1 MTYSQLA
8 YDRYMSPAINTA
20 PPYNPN
26 DAEQWLI
33 KDVNDTFDDDL
44 NPMLQQIH
52 QEWFECILYYL
63 GEQWIQYDQG
73 GGLRKIDKA
82 DWIPTPVDN
91 VIQTAVEVGVSNM
104 HAAKFFPRVRPNSNL
119 PDDYYAARVGERL
132 SINMDED
139 PTFWLEVDWVYLWS
153 AIVGTGFMAHDVLKM
168 PNRRVVLPVPPGEG
182 RRSGALMDDEIEFGS
197 EYEDFGTD
205 VEVDCRHLN
214 PFWVRVSD
222 LSVDLNIKRCEWWGW
237 QEIVSLD
244 YIRENFPDTAK
255 WVQHESFERT
265 AVRYQAKLAELVG
278 SASTRVIVS
287 SHGTRGSLYGK
298 LDNHCIIK
306 RKEWRPSLDYPRGR
320 CAIVASNVL
329 LYDGPLPISDD
340 EGVAEFSGVDY
351 HYRRVTGRFWSKG
364 MVKDL
369 LSPQDRING
378 IDAQVVLNRKTCIN
392 PQKLIP
398 LGSGITNWDGE
409 PGKEIKW
416 DPTQTMG
423 HEPRVIAGVPLAPQI
438 WNERVGMTEA
448 VKESSGSED
457 ILKGKA
463 PQGVRAG
470 IALDMLE
477 EKAASRHY
485 HRDNR
490 MKLSL
495 SRTYKIRLVLAHL
508 HYSVPKMLKHVGED
522 NSWEITQFVGSQLRG
537 NTDIVL
543 EPDSGIARTAAGR
556 TYLMTQ
562 LLSNGLINIANPI
575 ERSEVFRRLG
585 MHGFKTEVSK
595 DVDRAHR
602 ENQLMSSG
610 QGRLF
615 EEESVFMVDDHHI
628 HVALHTDYMKQSNF
642 LELPQQIQEEFVSH
656 VASHIEAA
664 MQQQLQQ
671 QAVPMPPGQEPQQVQ
686 GTQTAPMT
694 TGGENA

>member
-8 YDRYMSPAINTA
+8 YNRFHEPEDA
-20 PPYNPN
+20 PPYNPSM
-26 DAEQWLI
+26 AESWLI

-44 NPMLQQIH
+44 NPSLQLLH
-52 QEWFECILYYL
+52 QEWYECILYYL
-63 GEQWIQYDQG
+63 GEQWIQYTKAG
-73 GGLRKIDKA
+73 GIRKVDVA

-104 HAAKFFPRVRPNSNL
+104 HQTRYFPRVRPNSNL
-119 PDDYYAARVGERL
+119 PDDYYAARMGERL
-132 SINMDED
+132 SINMDQD
-139 PTFWLEVDWVYLWS
+139 PFFWLEIDWVYLWA
-153 AIVGTGFMAHDVLKM
+153 AITGTSFLLHGVHKM
-168 PNRRVVLPVPPGEG
+168 PNRRVVLPVPPK
-182 RRSGALMDDEIEFGS
+182 RRRPNRALVDDEIEFGA
-197 EYEDFGTD
+197 EYEDHGTD
-205 VEVDCRHLN
+205 VDVECRHLN

-222 LSVDLNIKRCEWWGW
+222 LSVDLSPRRCEWWGW

-244 YIRENFPDTAK
+244 WIRENYPDKAK
-255 WVQHESFERT
+255 WVTSESLDRE

-278 SASTRVIVS
+278 SASTRIITT
-287 SHGTRGSLYGK
+287 SHGTRGNLYGK
-298 LDNHCIIK
+298 LDRHCIV
-306 RKEWRPSLDYPRGR
+306 RTKEWRPTLDYPRGR
-320 CAIVASNVL
+320 CVIVASNVL
-329 LYDGPLPISDD
+329 LYDGPLPISD
-340 EGVAEFSGVDY
+340 EKGTAEFSAVDY
-351 HYRRVTGRFWSKG
+351 HYRRVPGRFWSKG
-364 MVKDL
+364 MVRDL
-369 LSPQDRING
+369 LSQQDRING

-398 LGSGITNWDGE
+398 LGSAIKNWDGE

-423 HEPRVIAGVPLAPQI
+423 HEPKIIPGVPLAPQI
-438 WNERVGMTEA
+438 WNERVGMVES

-457 ILKGKA
+457 ILKGRA

-477 EKAASRHY
+477 EKAASRHA

-495 SRTYKIRLVLAHL
+495 SRTYKLRLILAHM
-508 HYSVPKMLKHVGED
+508 HYNVPKLLKHVGED
-522 NSWEITQFVGSQLRG
+522 NSWEITQFVGAELRG
-537 NTDIVL
+537 NNDVVL

-562 LLSNGLINIANPI
+562 LLSAGLINVTNPI

-602 ENQLMSSG
+602 ENQLMASG

-615 EEESVFMVDDHHI
+615 EEESVFMVDDHSIHI
-628 HVALHTDYMKQSNF
+628 ALHTDYMKQSNF
-642 LELPQQIQEEFVSH
+642 LELPQEVQEEFVSH
-656 VASHIEAA
+656 VASHLEEA
-664 MQQQLQQ
+664 MRLQEQQPT
-671 QAVPMPPGQEPQQVQ
+671 VPMPPEQGGQQAAKS
-686 GTQTAPMT
+686 APVAA
-694 TGGENA
+694 GGENA